1 MWGEREALCA
11 DMCLLLRFLSPEIA
25 GKYGLDLPE
34 YGGIEQVVELGPS
47 GQKL

>member
-1 MWGEREALCA
+1 VCY
-11 DMCLLLRFLSPEIA
+11 CLYLRFLSPEIA